1 MKSVDEIEKMGLED
15 LERISLDE
23 SIEVPEDLESRL
35 VLSLGPDRTVHG
47 IPWTERLSNRK
58 PVRIIG
64 VAASLA
70 IIAGVGF
77 AWLGRPKPLQDTFD
91 DPMLAYAAVE
101 EALNKVASTVEV
113 GGRSVA
119 MSEELLRK
127 PGEVINS
134 IQNK

>member
-1 MKSVDEIEKMGLED
+1 MKSVDEIETIGVED

-23 SIEVPEDLESRL
+23 SIEVPADLESRL
-35 VLSLGPDRTVHG
+35 LARSLGPDRTV
-47 IPWTERLSNRK
+47 LF
-58 PVRIIG
+58 RIIG
-64 VAASLA
+64 LAASFA
-70 IIAGVGF
+70 IVAGIGF
-77 AWLGRPKPLQDTFD
+77 AWLGRPKPLKDTFD

-113 GGRSVA
+113 GVSSVA